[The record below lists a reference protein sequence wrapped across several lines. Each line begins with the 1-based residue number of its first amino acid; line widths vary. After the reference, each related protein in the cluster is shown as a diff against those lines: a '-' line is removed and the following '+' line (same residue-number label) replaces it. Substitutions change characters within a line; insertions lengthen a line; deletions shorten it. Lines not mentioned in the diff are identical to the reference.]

1 MKQVKK
7 FLAFLLAAVL
17 VISLGSL
24 TAYAT
29 DDEPVAQPTSG
40 SVQVASPNVGQT
52 YTLYKLFDARMSFD
66 DNGNMIAVTYT
77 LPEGKDEDALKY
89 KVSESKVRQ
98 WFKVENGYVVAA
110 DGVNAG

>member
-1 MKQVKK
+1 MKMKQVKK

-66 DNGNMIAVTYT
+66 DD
-77 LPEGKDEDALKY
+77 GK
-89 KVSESKVRQ
+89 
-98 WFKVENGYVVAA
+98 
-110 DGVNAG
+110 